1 MEKGKMKKDIE
12 GNVKKGPGFL
22 SKLILIWVLPILY
35 SIGLGMTILH
45 FAGISLP
52 TQMKWIDKQSE
63 QVFNEQKKEKIDV
76 TSNGKKSSVQSNESN
91 TEEPIESKPSQPDSK
106 AEHDQSVSDEN
117 PVINET
123 TNSIVETFMDMDS
136 RVAAKLIMNM
146 SEADALMVLRE
157 LSADVRSSIISEMP
171 EDAGARFTIA
181 LVNGTDIE
189 TTTRS
194 SSQIYKYM
202 KADQIATVFKGIKN
216 REEILR
222 QIKNLDPQKASEVIS
237 QLEPEIA
244 GWVMTRMN

>member
-12 GNVKKGPGFL
+12 ENVKKGPGFL

-35 SIGLGMTILH
+35 TIGLGMTILH

-63 QVFNEQKKEKIDV
+63 QVFKEQDKSKIDV
-76 TSNGKKSSVQSNESN
+76 TSEKKPSVQSNESN
-91 TEEPIESKPSQPDSK
+91 TEAQSESKPSQPDSK
-106 AEHDQSVSDEN
+106 EELDQSEVDEN

-136 RVAAKLIMNM
+136 RVASKLIMNM

>member
-12 GNVKKGPGFL
+12 ENVKKGPGFL

-35 SIGLGMTILH
+35 TIGLGMTILH

-63 QVFNEQKKEKIDV
+63 QVFKEQDKSKIDV
-76 TSNGKKSSVQSNESN
+76 TSEKKPSVQSNESN
-91 TEEPIESKPSQPDSK
+91 TEEQSESKPSQPDSK
-106 AEHDQSVSDEN
+106 EELDQSEVDEN

-136 RVAAKLIMNM
+136 RVASKLIMNM

-181 LVNGTDIE
+181 LVNGTDVE

>member
-12 GNVKKGPGFL
+12 ENVKKGPGFL

-35 SIGLGMTILH
+35 TIGLGMTILH

-63 QVFNEQKKEKIDV
+63 QVFKEQDKSKIDV
-76 TSNGKKSSVQSNESN
+76 TSEKKPSVQSNESN
-91 TEEPIESKPSQPDSK
+91 TEAQSESKPSQPDSK
-106 AEHDQSVSDEN
+106 EELDQSEVDEN

-136 RVAAKLIMNM
+136 RVASKLIMNM

-157 LSADVRSSIISEMP
+157 LSADVRNSIISEMP

>member
-12 GNVKKGPGFL
+12 ENVKKGPGFL

-35 SIGLGMTILH
+35 TIGLGMTILH

-63 QVFNEQKKEKIDV
+63 QVFKEQDKSKIDV
-76 TSNGKKSSVQSNESN
+76 TSEKKPSVQSNDSN
-91 TEEPIESKPSQPDSK
+91 TEEQSESKSSQPDSK
-106 AEHDQSVSDEN
+106 EELDQSEVDEN

-136 RVAAKLIMNM
+136 RVASKLIMNM